1 MEGANDER
9 VLAQPGNPGDD
20 PTDISQGVAEDCFC
34 LSPIALL
41 AGYAW
46 NRLATADAGN
56 PRFKRVDLNSDLF
69 DVRLYNDLS
78 KTWQWVRVSAHHDA
92 GPFGLGPA
100 DVDAQGRAEVWAYL
114 LEKAYF
120 TMGGKSAAVSSGGDP
135 TPVLVALLG
144 PITPNRIYEPNFGR
158 IDSEL
163 KAGHLVLISTDDLR
177 KAPAEVAKDFIR
189 NRVYVGAPRSSG
201 ESGPIRAFNP
211 VQINED
217 DDEFSERLV
226 KFSESNVNAHK
237 VVHFIDVFS

>member
-9 VLAQPGNPGDD
+9 VLAQPGNPGYD

-120 TMGGKSAAVSSGGDP
+120 TMGGKSAAGSSGGDP
-135 TPVLVALLG
+135 TTVLVALIG
-144 PITPNRIYEPNFGR
+144 PITPNRIYGPTFET
-158 IDSEL
+158 IDSALE
-163 KAGHLVLISTDDLR
+163 AGHLVLISTDDLR
-177 KAPAEVAKDFIR
+177 RAPDEVAEKYIP
-189 NRVYVGAPRSSG
+189 NHVYVGVNRSAG
-201 ESGPIRAFNP
+201 ATGPFRAYNP
-211 VQINED
+211 VPKPNTPNSFELRQV
-217 DDEFSERLV
+217 EFSQV
-226 KFSESNVNAHK
+226 DVDQHK
-237 VVHFIDVFS
+237 VVHFTDVIP